1 MAKIDPQFEEGYQLP
16 ESVPE
21 PQALTEREQALRNL
35 FVAEYLVDFDQTAA
49 AMRCGFNRQFAI
61 EYGTKFMAEPYVLK
75 KINSVKFQDVDVP
88 EDQDDYDAKRVR
100 SALMLEAHYRGPG
113 SSHAARVA
121 ALAKLASLIG
131 MDKPIKTEQTVN
143 HRGGVMAVPG
153 IASLDDWEK
162 AASESQDA
170 LVKDARL

>member
-1 MAKIDPQFEEGYQLP
+1 MAKIDPNFESGYQLP
-16 ESVPE
+16 DRVPDTPE
-21 PQALTEREQALRNL
+21 LSDRERALRDL
-35 FVAEYLVDFDQTAA
+35 FVSEYLVDFDQTAA
-49 AMRCGFNRQFAI
+49 AMRCGFNRKFAI
-61 EYGTKFMAEPYVLK
+61 EYGTKFMAEPYVLQK
-75 KINSVKFQDVDVP
+75 MNLMKFAEVDEV
-88 EDQDDYDAKRVR
+88 DQNEYDSKRVR
-100 SALMLEAHYRGPG
+100 AALMQEAHYFGPG

-131 MDKPIKTEQTVN
+131 MDKPLKTEQTIN

-162 AASESQDA
+162 AASESQDE